1 MPASGNLTITPS
13 LDCSCLLR
21 ASLHFKVWLKAATGQ
36 TGKDR
41 PVTGVLAEWMAL
53 NLSLAMFSPQ
63 PSKMHT
69 RTGFLF
75 LEILSCGFR
84 ALSMAMAE
92 GSAHQRFSW
101 CPRAINQ

>member
-1 MPASGNLTITPS
+1 M
-13 LDCSCLLR
+13 
-21 ASLHFKVWLKAATGQ
+21 
-36 TGKDR
+36 
-41 PVTGVLAEWMAL
+41 TGVSAEWMAL

-84 ALSMAMAE
+84 ALSMAMME
-92 GSAHQRFSW
+92 GSAHQSFSW
-101 CPRAINQ
+101 SWYPRALTDRGVAIFFKVVSSADCCANATSFEDMLKQVATMALPEP